1 MKKENVFA
9 QKELKKYWC
18 LLTGEQNCCI
28 ALENENTHADD
39 KLYERYEIHV
49 TGGVGYIK
57 GVNARSVL
65 LGVYHFFRELGCRFL
80 YPGADGEYIPTLK
93 AEDVNLSMTFS
104 PKYRHRGI
112 TIEGSCSL
120 EHVLNLIDWSAKNG
134 FNSYFIQFR
143 VGYTFFER
151 WYYHSFNPYLEK
163 EEFNDT
169 LAEEYNQKIRDAMAE
184 RDMIYHAVG
193 HGWTCEPLGIP
204 SRGWDEGIAVP
215 EQYRK
220 YLALVKGKR
229 EFYKGVPLNT
239 NLCYSQ
245 PVVRKMMIDN
255 MVEYL
260 QERKDVD
267 VLHVWLGDNWNNYCE
282 CEDCKKKMPSDWYLT
297 LLNELDAELTRLGMD
312 TKIVFLCYFELL
324 LPPQT
329 ERFINQDRFIL
340 MFAPITRTYMR
351 SYASETETARAIE
364 PKGFVVND
372 FTPPTNVAE
381 NISYLY
387 AWQKIF
393 QGDSFVFDYP
403 LMWDECKDY
412 GGIVLAKTI
421 YGDINALQKMGLNG
435 YISCQIQRAFFPTGF
450 CMYMLGKTL
459 YEDGQSYEEIQE
471 DFFRHSFDN
480 YAKEVYTILEEI
492 SSYKIYAYMRND
504 VPFTDKDTH
513 DEMPRDI
520 QRAVALQERVEEM
533 MLHTENKFVLRNLRL
548 VSTMLELCKRTA
560 EIIFEKSAEQPNEEK
575 IITLKKQLQLWIFR
589 AENGV
594 ETRMDGG
601 YLYTHV
607 DEMSMRK

>member
-1 MKKENVFA
+1 MKEKNALA
-9 QKELKKYWC
+9 QRELKKYWY
-18 LLTGEQNCCI
+18 LLTGKTDCPI
-28 ALENENTHADD
+28 VLENENTHAND
-39 KLYERYEIHV
+39 KLCERYEIRV
-49 TGGVGYIK
+49 TGGAGYIK
-57 GVNARSVL
+57 GINARSVL
-65 LGVYHFFRELGCRFL
+65 LGVYHFLRELGCRFL
-80 YPGADGEYIPTLK
+80 YPGAEGEYIPTLK
-93 AEDVNLSMTFS
+93 AEDVNVSMEFS

-120 EHVLNLIDWSAKNG
+120 EQVLNLIDWSAKNG

-143 VGYTFFER
+143 TGYTFFER
-151 WYYHSFNPYLEK
+151 WYHHNFDPYREK
-163 EEFNDT
+163 EEFNDA
-169 LAEEYNQKIRDAMAE
+169 LAEEFNEKIRAAMAE

-204 SRGWDEGIAVP
+204 SRGWDEGITVP

-220 YLALVKGKR
+220 YLALVHGKR
-229 EFYKGVPLNT
+229 EFFKGVPLNT

-245 PVVRKMMIDN
+245 PEVRKMMIDN

-282 CEDCKKKMPSDWYLT
+282 CEDCKKKLPSDWYLI
-297 LLNELDAELTRLGMD
+297 LLNELDAELTRLGIH

-324 LPPQT
+324 LPPET

-351 SYASETETARAIE
+351 SYAGDTEEARSIE
-364 PKGFVVND
+364 PKGFELNN

-421 YGDINALQKMGLNG
+421 YGDVNALKAMGLNG
-435 YISCQIQRAFFPTGF
+435 YISCQIQRVFFPTGF

-459 YEDGQSYEEIQE
+459 YEDGLSYEEIKE
-471 DFFRHSFDN
+471 DFFRHALDRYGEEIYN
-480 YAKEVYTILEEI
+480 ILEEI

-520 QRAVALQERVEEM
+520 QRIVGFIERVDKM
-533 MLHTENKFVLRNLRL
+533 MIETDNKFVLRNLRV

-560 EIIFEKSAEQPNEEK
+560 EIIFEKSAEQPDEEK
-575 IITLKKQLQLWIFR
+575 IASMRKQLQLWIFR
-589 AENGV
+589 AENGI
-594 ETRMDGG
+594 ETQLDGG

-607 DEMSMRK
+607 DEMSNRK